1 MMCFTVLEPFY
12 VSHHLSAPCQ
22 GPDTAALNETE
33 QITIAEQSCW
43 LNSMGTKHL
52 RASEKQH
59 SSGHPSAMRTCAGP
73 ALPYP
78 LGSCGGTQLG
88 WSHHLGRCA
97 LPSPFA
103 GHGITASMELAG
115 ALQTPSRVSVSSW
128 AVLM

>member
-12 VSHHLSAPCQ
+12 VSRHLSAPCQ

-43 LNSMGTKHL
+43 LNSMGTKHS
-52 RASEKQH
+52 RASEKH
-59 SSGHPSAMRTCAGP
+59 PSSGHPSARRTCAGP

-78 LGSCGGTQLG
+78 LGGTRLG
-88 WSHHLGRCA
+88 WSHHLGRRAGA

-103 GHGITASMELAG
+103 GRGITASG
-115 ALQTPSRVSVSSW
+115 
-128 AVLM
+128 